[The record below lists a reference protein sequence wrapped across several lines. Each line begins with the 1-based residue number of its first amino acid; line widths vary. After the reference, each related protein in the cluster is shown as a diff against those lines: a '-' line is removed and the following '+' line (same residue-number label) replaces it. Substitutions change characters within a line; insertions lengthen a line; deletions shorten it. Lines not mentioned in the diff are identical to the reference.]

1 MMGVSVSPSGLS
13 LDDLLRVAQA
23 DPADNS
29 AAMAEILDRFAPMIT
44 ATANSVTAEWN
55 ARQDAAQG
63 ARLGLV
69 KAVRRHTVG
78 TAGFISYARRYMRT
92 EAVRTSM
99 AMTGKPAPKP
109 DLGASERSERRGGR
123 RQTWTEPEPKA
134 FTIESISALLDSSQA
149 AILKARYVH
158 DREMSYIAR
167 DLGVSVPAIS
177 QRLKT
182 IHKILMPVLA
192 DAVAA

>member
-1 MMGVSVSPSGLS
+1 MGVFVTPSDLS
-13 LDDLLRVAQA
+13 LDDLIRAAQA
-23 DPADNS
+23 DPTDNS
-29 AAMAEILDRFAPMIT
+29 AAMAEILDRFAGMIA

-69 KAVRRHTVG
+69 KAVRKHTVG
-78 TAGFISYARRYMRT
+78 TAGFITYARRYMRT
-92 EAVRTSM
+92 EAVRTSV
-99 AMTGKPAPKP
+99 AMTSRAPRP
-109 DLGASERSERRGGR
+109 DQDLPERSVRPGAR
-123 RQTWTEPEPKA
+123 RQVWTAPEPKA
-134 FTIESISALLDSSQA
+134 FTIESISALLDPTQA
-149 AILKARYVH
+149 AILRDRYLH
-158 DREMSYIAR
+158 DREMSDIAR

-192 DAVAA
+192 EAVAA